1 MSAVPGAQ
9 SAHMITPTRELFR
22 PLHAGLIDLLRG
34 LAADDWHK
42 HVGAGEWTV
51 RDVAA
56 HLLDGDMR
64 RISADRDGHVQ
75 RPTQPVRNDTDLL
88 RHLNDLNAQ
97 WTAAARRISTRL
109 LADLLEHTGETISL
123 LMEASTIDGE
133 ATFAVAW
140 AGQTHSPMWLDV
152 GREFTERWHHQDQI
166 REAVQVPPITRPDLL
181 GPVIR
186 ISLYAI
192 PPALRTVERPDG
204 TVLSI
209 AASGNA
215 GGEWHLLRRSG
226 AWHLAD
232 AVSAAPAARISAKDL
247 DLARLLMHRLSDA
260 RIAELV
266 TTEGDR
272 ELAAAMI
279 RARAVMV

>member
-1 MSAVPGAQ
+1 
-9 SAHMITPTRELFR
+9 MIISTRELFR
-22 PLHAGLIDLLRG
+22 PLHAALIDLLRG
-34 LAADDWHK
+34 LGADDWHK
-42 HVGAGEWTV
+42 QVGAGEWTV

-56 HLLDGDMR
+56 HLLDGDLR

-75 RPTQPVRNDTDLL
+75 RPTQQIRNDADLL
-88 RHLNDLNAQ
+88 RHLNGLNAE

-109 LADLLEHTGETISL
+109 LVDLLEHTGDTISS
-123 LMEASTIDGE
+123 LMGASAVDGE

-140 AGQTHSPMWLDV
+140 AGLERSPMWLDV

-166 REAVQVPPITRPDLL
+166 REAVHAPPITRPELL
-181 GPVIR
+181 GAVIR
-186 ISLYAI
+186 ISLYAT
-192 PPALRTVERPDG
+192 PPSLRTVDRPDG
-204 TVLSI
+204 TVAAI
-209 AASGNA
+209 TASGHA

-232 AVSAAPAARISAKDL
+232 TASAVPDARISATDL

-260 RIAELV
+260 RVTELV
-266 TTEGDR
+266 TTEGDH
-272 ELAAAMI
+272 ELAAALI